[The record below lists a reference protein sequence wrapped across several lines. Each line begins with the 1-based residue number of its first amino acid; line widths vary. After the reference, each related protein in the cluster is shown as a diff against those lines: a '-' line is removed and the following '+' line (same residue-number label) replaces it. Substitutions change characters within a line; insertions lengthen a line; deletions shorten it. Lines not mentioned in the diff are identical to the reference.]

1 MKGNALINRPI
12 YVVGAGGIGTVMAW
26 CLIKVGESVTLVETN
41 QNKIIHGNKNGLLIS
56 GHGSVMA
63 KLIQFNEWQPESD
76 SLILLCTKTYTNA
89 QVLEKIPANASLL
102 PIQNGFDP
110 LLDASDHTAEGIV
123 SFVSECEL
131 DIPNTRITRQGEFH
145 LGPRT
150 KATHSDITYLSQ
162 LAAQLR
168 KINLFPISLVDDINP
183 YKYSKLMYNAA
194 ISPLAASAG
203 VDNSELLNH
212 PIAKKLFVAL
222 LKENYLILKQ
232 AGLDLEKVGPIHPD
246 LVYTILKHPMVIN
259 LFSLFFK
266 PSLRGSY
273 CSMAPD
279 IHTDKTEI
287 DAYNGHL
294 VSLAGDFP
302 CPINRAAINMV
313 KNIVDNHTTPGI
325 QHLISLSDSLPKG
338 VLN

>member
-1 MKGNALINRPI
+1 MNDSALINRHI
-12 YVVGAGGIGTVMAW
+12 YVVGAGGIGIVMAW
-26 CLIKVGESVTLVETN
+26 CLIKTGESVTVVETN
-41 QNKIIHGNKNGLLIS
+41 KNKIIHGNHNGLLIS
-56 GHGSVMA
+56 GHGSVLA
-63 KLIQFNEWQPESD
+63 KLIQFDEWQPDPD
-76 SLILLCTKTYTNA
+76 SLILLCTKTYTNV
-89 QVLEKIPANASLL
+89 QVLEKIPAGASLL
-102 PIQNGFDP
+102 PVQNGFDP
-110 LLDASDHTAEGIV
+110 LLDAGDQSAEGIV
-123 SFVSECEL
+123 SFVSECEP
-131 DIPNTRITRQGEFH
+131 DSAKTRITRQGEFH
-145 LGPRT
+145 LGPRN
-150 KATHSDITYLSQ
+150 KATQRDITYLSQ

-168 KINLFPISLVDDINP
+168 KINLFPVSLVDDITP

-203 VDNSELLNH
+203 IDNSELLNH
-212 PIAKKLFVAL
+212 PVAKKLFIAL

-232 AGLDLEKVGPIHPD
+232 AGIALEKVGPIHPD
-246 LVYTILKHPMVIN
+246 LVYEILKHPIVIN

-287 DAYNGHL
+287 EAYNGHL

-302 CPINRAAINMV
+302 CPINRAAIDMV
-313 KNIVDNHTTPGI
+313 KNIVDKHRPPGI